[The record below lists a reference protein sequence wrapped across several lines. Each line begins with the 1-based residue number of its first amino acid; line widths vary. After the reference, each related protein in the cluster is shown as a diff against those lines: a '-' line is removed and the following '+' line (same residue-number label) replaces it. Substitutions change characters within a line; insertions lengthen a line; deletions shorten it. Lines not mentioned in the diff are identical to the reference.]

1 MGEPQDSAPVPC
13 QICGEEKAPGEVV
26 PAYSVRSSVVDIIRR
41 DHPEWSE
48 EGYICLPDLNHY
60 RAQYVEELLEKE
72 KGEVSSLEERVITSL
87 EERSVLSE
95 DVTAAYDRQLTIGER
110 AADRFAD
117 FAGSWTFIILFFMV
131 LVVWIVINSV
141 ILLFRP
147 FDPYPFILLNL
158 VLSCLAAV
166 QAPVIIMS
174 QNRQEN
180 RDRLQ
185 ARHDYQVNLKAELEI
200 RSLSEKL
207 DYLLINQGQR
217 LLEIQKIQVELME
230 EMARRKS

>member
-1 MGEPQDSAPVPC
+1 MEDKTTVPC

-26 PAYSVRSSVVDIIRR
+26 PAYSVRSSVADIIRR
-41 DHPEWSE
+41 DHPEWSGQ
-48 EGYICLPDLNHY
+48 GYICLSDLNRY

-72 KGEVSSLEERVITSL
+72 KGEVSSLEERVIASL
-87 EERSVLSE
+87 EDRSVLSE
-95 DVTAAYDRQLTIGER
+95 DVTAAFDKQLTIGER

-117 FAGSWTFIILFFMV
+117 FAGSWTFIILFFVV
-131 LVVWIVINSV
+131 LVVWIAVNSV

-147 FDPYPFILLNL
+147 FDPYPFILLTL
-158 VLSCLAAV
+158 VLSCVAAI

-174 QNRQEN
+174 QNRQEA

-185 ARHDYQVNLKAELEI
+185 AQHDYQVNLKAELEI
-200 RSLSEKL
+200 RSLNEKI
-207 DYLLINQGQR
+207 DYLLIHQGER

-230 EMARRKS
+230 EIARRKA